1 MQAQLQRK
9 HGAADAG
16 GSREQHQCWKLKDKC
31 LEFIAAGRNTRAI
44 MATDDVEH
52 LARRCPSA
60 VKEVLT
66 KILDAREATPSNPL
80 MVSVDASFYIYA
92 LIFMV
97 PLGLC
102 VLLHVLFP

>member
-1 MQAQLQRK
+1 M
-9 HGAADAG
+9 
-16 GSREQHQCWKLKDKC
+16 
-31 LEFIAAGRNTRAI
+31 FIAAGRNTRAI

-80 MVSVDASFYIYA
+80 MVSVDASYIYA

-102 VLLHVLFP
+102 VLRVLFR

>member
-1 MQAQLQRK
+1 
-9 HGAADAG
+9 
-16 GSREQHQCWKLKDKC
+16 
-31 LEFIAAGRNTRAI
+31 

-52 LARRCPSA
+52 LARRCPA
-60 VKEVLT
+60 VVKEVLA

-80 MVSVDASFYIYA
+80 MVSVDASSYIYA

-102 VLLHVLFP
+102 VLLHVLFR